1 MYIIAQFILLL
12 TVISY
17 YVTGYSRLMDKSQM
31 TFLLVIAYSSLL
43 LHFLHFRKDVLKSY
57 YLKHSLLAIFGI
69 YIVHF
74 QLYTDYIFDNI
85 DADDYFVWL
94 DGSVVV
100 KGVIFSTIGLIC
112 FLIGYK
118 IFGNKVKT
126 PKPGTVEKKEIS
138 TKVMVF
144 LAGLSLLFFFFTVNP
159 LYLAGFYGVE
169 EKGDVATYASLLLE
183 LFVFGIVIQN
193 CRNMMISEN
202 IPSSFK
208 NYIIKQGYVF
218 TFIIGLYLLSVL
230 LSGDRGP
237 ILTLGLCYL
246 SGYFFVTRKKISIK
260 VVVIAVFGAASL
272 ITLLGQARDL
282 EKKLS
287 LSEKITLVLD
297 KEKERG
303 VKSSFLPQTKE
314 LANSVRALH
323 ITLKYVPEKHDYLY
337 GHYQLQEVIG
347 CVPFISIFAPII
359 FGEQHVKY
367 ITSANFVTWINQ
379 GDYPTSGD
387 GTTCIADF
395 YFDFGLVGVIVG
407 MFFFGYFIR
416 FCELHLYAE
425 VLPRLFIHILI
436 VVYLC
441 QALYIA
447 RSSVLSELKSVVWIF
462 LLLYVN
468 RKVFIKIFK

>member
-1 MYIIAQFILLL
+1 MH
-12 TVISY
+12 
-17 YVTGYSRLMDKSQM
+17 K
-31 TFLLVIAYSSLL
+31 
-43 LHFLHFRKDVLKSY
+43 
-57 YLKHSLLAIFGI
+57 
-69 YIVHF
+69 
-74 QLYTDYIFDNI
+74 I
-85 DADDYFVWL
+85 D
-94 DGSVVV
+94 
-100 KGVIFSTIGLIC
+100 
-112 FLIGYK
+112 K

-282 EKKLS
+282 EK
-287 LSEKITLVLD
+287 
-297 KEKERG
+297 
-303 VKSSFLPQTKE
+303 
-314 LANSVRALH
+314 N
-323 ITLKYVPEKHDYLY
+323 YLY
-337 GHYQLQEVIG
+337 Q
-347 CVPFISIFAPII
+347 
-359 FGEQHVKY
+359 K
-367 ITSANFVTWINQ
+367 
-379 GDYPTSGD
+379 
-387 GTTCIADF
+387 
-395 YFDFGLVGVIVG
+395 
-407 MFFFGYFIR
+407 
-416 FCELHLYAE
+416 
-425 VLPRLFIHILI
+425 
-436 VVYLC
+436 
-441 QALYIA
+441 
-447 RSSVLSELKSVVWIF
+447 RS
-462 LLLYVN
+462 
-468 RKVFIKIFK
+468 R